1 MFRRLIMAIFRLYMK
16 YLLSSY
22 TKHTWVVYIGQG
34 EDKVGTRS
42 RISQKRLGGVG
53 YMRGPC
59 CYQAMSK
66 PIIVKYMVGIALCL
80 CVLCNY
86 TKV

>member
-1 MFRRLIMAIFRLYMK
+1 MAIFSLYMK

-22 TKHTWVVYIGQG
+22 TKHTRAVYMGYG
-34 EDKVGTRS
+34 GSKVGTRS
-42 RISQKRLGGVG
+42 RICWKGWAVWVTLG
-53 YMRGPC
+53 GPC

-66 PIIVKYMVGIALCL
+66 FIIFTSMVDIILCV

-86 TKV
+86 TLH